1 MKKNVVN
8 YCYNKKIMTKYL
20 TAKIKKLSHKISQIK
35 YVKVYMSKRTYKCD
49 IKKLIRINQTNLLM
63 YLNEVSK
70 TIESDLITL
79 IQKIQASIKKLND
92 EGIDKYFISLSDIE
106 KMKMTRLTSNKADN
120 NEIENETDI
129 GDEETMN
136 SEVDIEKIY

>member
-70 TIESDLITL
+70 TIESDLIAL